1 MSRQAQRRREVTP
14 GPRVRPRAPAGPLT
28 GKVGWLSLLGACL
41 AAAVF
46 AATDPLATLKA
57 FSDFPAVDVRRLHA
71 GDILGE
77 PGSLMSLPQ
86 GISAQTCFTVPV
98 TAEEAARRLLVWDPS
113 AHEALKALAFHAVN
127 EPCQAAD
134 FQSLNLKSSR
144 RSFLWLLDK
153 TLATTAGQS
162 ELNLTRDEARQ
173 LADCAKGNPD
183 PQAIGGCWAK
193 LLQERAT
200 AFQRRGFAGVSPY
213 EATGE
218 TVSPAAQLR
227 AMLGEQPTVAN
238 EFAPLLQQCG
248 VLGDVGIATL
258 KPLHYWGLYEANHR
272 ATFVLGV
279 VYLLPL
285 GDHYQLLDAQYYVS
299 GTYYTFVTLYEVWPT
314 RVGEKPEALVWRGD
328 FIAAPTLAFTK
339 GFDRLAYGAIM
350 VQEVK
355 KAIRT
360 FQDDVKVRH

>member
-1 MSRQAQRRREVTP
+1 
-14 GPRVRPRAPAGPLT
+14 VRPVFL
-28 GKVGWLSLLGACL
+28 LSFLGACL
-41 AAAVF
+41 SVATF
-46 AATDPLATLKA
+46 AATDPLERLKS
-57 FSDFPAVDVRRLHA
+57 FSEFPAVDLRRLHA

-77 PGSLMSLPQ
+77 PGSLMNFPQ
-86 GISAQTCFTVPV
+86 GISAQTCFAVPV
-98 TAEEAARRLLVWDPS
+98 TAEEAAKRLLVWDPS
-113 AHEALKALAFHAVN
+113 AHETLKAIAFHPVS
-127 EPCQAAD
+127 EPCQAVD
-134 FQSLNLKSSR
+134 FQNLNLRSNK

-153 TLATTAGQS
+153 TRATTAGES

-173 LADCAKGNPD
+173 LADCAKENPD
-183 PQAIGGCWAK
+183 PQAISGCWAK
-193 LLQERAT
+193 LLLERVT
-200 AFQRRGFAGVSPY
+200 EFQRRGFSGVPPY

-227 AMLGEQPTVAN
+227 AMLREQPTVAG
-238 EFAPLLQQCG
+238 EFAPLLEKCG
-248 VLGDVGIATL
+248 VLGDEEAATL
-258 KPLHYWGLYEANHR
+258 KPFHYWGLYEANHH

-299 GTYYTFVTLYEVWPT
+299 GTYYTFVTLYEIWPT
-314 RVGEKPEALVWRGD
+314 RVGEKSEALVWRGD

-355 KAIRT
+355 KAIRS
-360 FQDDVKVRH
+360 FQDDVKVKNR